1 MSKHKK
7 RPPNRAQP
15 KPQQSRTCSSLAWF
29 TTPGIWTELTRTGG
43 YTRLID
49 CPEIQTAANRV
60 ADLISSMTIHLMGNT
75 KNGDIR
81 IKNELSR
88 KIDINPNKY
97 ATRKAWMQGNV
108 RNMMLDGDGN
118 SVQLPHYSGNGILDD
133 IEPFDMTA
141 LHIMDDPSGYGY
153 YIMYRGVRYE
163 PDEVLHFIDN
173 PDPQKPWKG
182 TGYRVLLRD
191 IAKTLKQARQTTN
204 DIMSS
209 PMPSIIV
216 KVDALTEEFA
226 SKEGRQALGEQ
237 FLDSSE
243 NGKPWFIPA
252 EAFDVKEVK
261 PLTIRDLAIS
271 DSLAIDKR
279 TAAAIFNIPPFLLGE
294 GNFDKD
300 AYNNFISAG
309 VLPKARLIEQELTR
323 KLLINPDW
331 YFRFNPRSLYAYS
344 LTEIAEVA
352 CNLVDRAMIDRNEG
366 RDWIGYTPRE
376 GLSELAILENYIP
389 YAKIGEQGKLQ
400 QTGGEKNGKNGKADA
415 VDSNAV

>member
-7 RPPNRAQP
+7 RAPNREMYSQ
-15 KPQQSRTCSSLAWF
+15 PQQKRSSSCLAWL
-29 TTPGIWTELTRTGG
+29 TSPEVWTELTRAGG
-43 YTRLID
+43 YTKLVD

-88 KIDINPNKY
+88 KIDINPNKF

-133 IEPFDMTA
+133 IEPFDMA
-141 LHIMDDPSGYGY
+141 AVQIMDDPSGYGY
-153 YIMYRGVRYE
+153 YIMYRGVRYD

-182 TGYRVLLRD
+182 TGYKVLLRD

-216 KVDALTEEFA
+216 KVDGLVEEFNSA
-226 SKEGRQALGEQ
+226 EGRKKLGDQ
-237 FLDSSE
+237 FIDDSE
-243 NGKPWFIPA
+243 NGRPWFVPA
-252 EAFDVKEVK
+252 DMIDIKEVK

-271 DSLAIDKR
+271 DSLSIDKR

-331 YFRFNPRSLYAYS
+331 YFRFNPRSLYTYS

-352 CNLVDRAMIDRNEG
+352 CNYVDRAIIDRNEA
-366 RDWIGYTPRE
+366 RDWAGYTPRE
-376 GLSELAILENYIP
+376 GLSELAILENYLP
-389 YAKIGEQGKLQ
+389 YSKIGDQKKLIQ
-400 QTGGEKNGKNGKADA
+400 EEDKKKKAKDGED
-415 VDSNAV
+415 D